1 MTQTCTVSYIFSDN
15 FRLKSPNKLVDHPV
29 RKGECSSTELIH
41 KTMAD
46 RLVEFSLGPA
56 RNIAQFSK

>member
-1 MTQTCTVSYIFSDN
+1 V
-15 FRLKSPNKLVDHPV
+15 PNQLVDLPV
-29 RKGECSSTELIH
+29 RRGECSSTELRH

-56 RNIAQFSK
+56 RNIAEFSECNGSR